1 MNPPRS
7 PKLFYGYVIVAAC
20 FVILFFVWGMVVNTF
35 PIFLKPMTE
44 DMNWGRGA
52 LSVAL
57 LMASIG
63 TAVSAPLAGIAID
76 RMGARPVMAAG
87 ALMIGLGLLIGSRI
101 AELWQLY
108 VIFAVI
114 GCGLMC
120 ASLIPCSLV
129 ISNWFVS
136 RRGTALGLAFV
147 GTACGGMVMSP
158 VANWIIL
165 DYGWRTA
172 FALSGTL
179 ILAVALPVILLVIR
193 TRPSEMG
200 LEPYRDAS
208 SDPSSGGDE
217 RGVSLRAAFSSRPFW
232 QIAAI
237 MLIVAVV
244 TGGLGNH
251 CVAYLTDLDHSPSSA
266 AFAWS
271 VVMGAMI
278 AGKLSIGPIADRWG
292 ARNTTAGACVVL
304 TVSILILTFAQPYW
318 VALAFAVVYGFALG
332 APLVL
337 HPLLTGDYLG
347 MKHFGAIYGALNIM
361 GSVGAA
367 IGPVGAG
374 FYFDRWGSY
383 LPVFYLFI
391 GMMLA
396 GAIVALSVKSIP
408 PGERGAIQ

>member
-1 MNPPRS
+1 MKPERS
-7 PKLFYGYVIVAAC
+7 PRLFYGYFIVAAC
-20 FVILFFVWGMVVNTF
+20 FAILFFVWGMVVNTF
-35 PIFLKPMTE
+35 PVFLKPMTE
-44 DMNWGRGA
+44 AMNWGRGA

-158 VANWIIL
+158 LANWIIL
-165 DYGWRTA
+165 EYGWRTA
-172 FALSGTL
+172 FALSGAL
-179 ILAVALPVILLVIR
+179 ILAAALPLILLVIR
-193 TRPSEMG
+193 THPSEMG
-200 LEPYRDAS
+200 LEPYRDANS
-208 SDPSSGGDE
+208 ESSSGGDAW
-217 RGVSLRAAFSSRPFW
+217 GVSLKAALSSRLFW
-232 QIAAI
+232 QIAGI

-271 VVMGAMI
+271 VVMAAMI

-318 VALAFAVVYGFALG
+318 VALAFAAVYGFGLG

-396 GAIVALSVKSIP
+396 GAIVALSMKSVP
-408 PGERGAIQ
+408 PGEGAGVQ